1 MSANADLQ
9 LHTLLLLLA
18 DGPKID
24 QEGMGE
30 FIVVH
35 MYGDIPDYGGARQ
48 RLDRRRGVLTATGHT
63 KQPELEKKRVPDIQ
77 EAATT
82 LYIYCSLTKRNCLKV
97 ASSNV
102 QSKLTNPV

>member
-1 MSANADLQ
+1 MRNSIEMSANADLQ

-18 DGPKID
+18 DGPEID

-48 RLDRRRGVLTATGHT
+48 RLDRRRGGLTATGHT
-63 KQPELEKKRVPDIQ
+63 KQPELGTVHRRKKRGRRHEKNRRRKKMGI
-77 EAATT
+77 
-82 LYIYCSLTKRNCLKV
+82 
-97 ASSNV
+97 
-102 QSKLTNPV
+102 